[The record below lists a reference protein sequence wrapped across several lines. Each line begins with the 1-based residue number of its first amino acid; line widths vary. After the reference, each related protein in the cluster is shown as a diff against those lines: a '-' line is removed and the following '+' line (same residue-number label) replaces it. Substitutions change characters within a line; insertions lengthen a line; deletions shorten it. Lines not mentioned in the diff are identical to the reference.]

1 VKSHVLAA
9 SRLVIIWIM
18 AIQESPGRPA
28 SVERYL
34 RGKFGEGFAE
44 AKRAMERLARSMPPD
59 DLMSGWNP

>member
-1 VKSHVLAA
+1 
-9 SRLVIIWIM
+9 M